1 MGRCLYS
8 RLSLA
13 NWPPTN
19 SKKMSNRLPLGPPI
33 QWGMTDDEL
42 AATPL
47 SFRDDALAG
56 QVCLVSGG
64 GSGMG
69 RAIAYVLSRLGATV
83 AICGRRADKLEDT
96 AAGIDKRLGKKVMT
110 RAMTIRDP
118 EQANELFKEIWDR
131 LGPLDVLVNCAGGQ
145 YPQAAIDFSVK
156 GWNAVIDTNLNGTWY
171 MMQSAAQ
178 HWRDHQRGGS
188 IVNIVAV
195 VSRGMPQVAHTAAAR
210 AGVITL
216 SKTVSV
222 EWAPLQIRVNCVA
235 PGSIATDGLNVYPRE
250 AAEGF
255 AVSNPMK
262 RLGDVIDIA
271 QSVVYLAAPTGK
283 FITGEVLTVDGGR
296 QNWGED
302 WPGGIPDYFRVR
314 GR

>member
-1 MGRCLYS
+1 M
-8 RLSLA
+8 
-13 NWPPTN
+13 TQ
-19 SKKMSNRLPLGPPI
+19 RLPLDPPK
-33 QWGMTDDEL
+33 QWGMTDSEL
-42 AATPL
+42 AVWPL

-56 QVCLVSGG
+56 QVCVVSGG

-69 RAIAYVLSRLGATV
+69 RAIAYVLTRLGAQV
-83 AICGRRADKLEDT
+83 VICGRRAEMLEET
-96 AAGIDKRLGKKVMT
+96 AAGISKHLGKSIVT
-110 RAMTIRDP
+110 RTMTIREP
-118 EQANELFKEIWDR
+118 EQVQSLFADTWERFGR
-131 LGPLDVLVNCAGGQ
+131 LDLLVNCAGGQ

-171 MMQSAAQ
+171 MMQGAAQ
-178 HWRDHQRGGS
+178 HWRDRAQAGS

-210 AGVITL
+210 AGVIYL
-216 SKTVSV
+216 SKTLST
-222 EWAPLQIRVNCVA
+222 EWAPLNIRVNCVA

-250 AAEGF
+250 AAEAF
-255 AVSNPMK
+255 SISNPMK
-262 RLGDVIDIA
+262 RLGDVMDIA
-271 QSVVYLAAPTGK
+271 QAVVYLAAPTGK
-283 FITGEVLTVDGGR
+283 FITGELLAVDGGR

>member
-1 MGRCLYS
+1 M
-8 RLSLA
+8 
-13 NWPPTN
+13 T
-19 SKKMSNRLPLGPPI
+19 NRLPLDPPK
-33 QWGMTDDEL
+33 QWGMTDPEL
-42 AATPL
+42 AVWPL

-56 QVCLVSGG
+56 QVCVVSGG

-69 RAIAYVLSRLGATV
+69 RAIAYVLTRLGAQV
-83 AICGRRADKLEDT
+83 VICGRRAEMLEAT
-96 AAGIDKRLGKKVMT
+96 AAGISEHLGKTIVT
-110 RAMTIRDP
+110 RAMTIREP
-118 EQANELFKEIWDR
+118 EQAQSLFADTWERFGR
-131 LGPLDVLVNCAGGQ
+131 LDLLVNCAGGQ

-178 HWRDHQRGGS
+178 HWRDREQPGT

-210 AGVITL
+210 AGVIYL
-216 SKTVSV
+216 SKTLSI
-222 EWAPLQIRVNCVA
+222 EWAPLNIRINCVA

-250 AAEGF
+250 AAEAF
-255 AVSNPMK
+255 SISNPMK
-262 RLGDVIDIA
+262 RLGDVMDVA
-271 QSVVYLAAPTGK
+271 QAVVYLAAPTGK
-283 FITGEVLTVDGGR
+283 FITGELLAVDGGR

>member
-1 MGRCLYS
+1 M
-8 RLSLA
+8 
-13 NWPPTN
+13 T
-19 SKKMSNRLPLGPPI
+19 NRLPLDPPK
-33 QWGMTDDEL
+33 QWGMTDAEL
-42 AATPL
+42 AVWPL

-56 QVCLVSGG
+56 QVCVVSGG

-69 RAIAYVLSRLGATV
+69 RAIAYVLTRLGAQV
-83 AICGRRADKLEDT
+83 VICGRRPEMLEET
-96 AAGIDKRLGKKVMT
+96 AAGISEHLGKTVVT
-110 RAMTIRDP
+110 QAMTIREP
-118 EQANELFKEIWDR
+118 EQVQSLFADTWER
-131 LGPLDVLVNCAGGQ
+131 FGRLDVLVNCAGGQ

-178 HWRDHQRGGS
+178 HWRDREQPGT

-210 AGVITL
+210 AGIIYL
-216 SKTVSV
+216 SKTLST
-222 EWAPLQIRVNCVA
+222 EWAPLNIRINCVA

-250 AAEGF
+250 AAEAF
-255 AVSNPMK
+255 SISNPMK
-262 RLGDVIDIA
+262 RLGDVMDIA
-271 QSVVYLAAPTGK
+271 QAVVYLAAPTGK
-283 FITGEVLTVDGGR
+283 FITGELLAVDGGR

>member
-1 MGRCLYS
+1 
-8 RLSLA
+8 
-13 NWPPTN
+13 
-19 SKKMSNRLPLGPPI
+19 
-33 QWGMTDDEL
+33 MTDDEL
-42 AATPL
+42 CVAPL
-47 SFRDDALAG
+47 SFHENSMAG
-56 QVCLVSGG
+56 QTCLVSGG

-69 RAIAYVLSRLGATV
+69 RAIAYVLTRLGAQV
-83 AICGRRADKLEDT
+83 VICGRRADKLAET
-96 AAGIDKRLGKKVMT
+96 AAGIETRLGKKIMT

-118 EQANELFKEIWDR
+118 EQVLALLKDATERYGGI
-131 LGPLDVLVNCAGGQ
+131 DVLVNCAGGQ

-178 HWRDHQRGGS
+178 HWRDNGRAGC

-195 VSRGMPQVAHTAAAR
+195 VARGMPQVAHTAAAR
-210 AGVITL
+210 AGVIYL
-216 SKTVSV
+216 SKSLSV
-222 EWAPLQIRVNCVA
+222 EWAPYNIRINCVA

-262 RLGDVIDIA
+262 RLGDVMDIA
-271 QSVVYLAAPTGK
+271 QAVAYLAAPTGK
-283 FITGEVLTVDGGR
+283 FITGELLAVDGGR

-302 WPGGIPDYFRVR
+302 WPGGIPDYFKVR